1 MKERENKRMSEKQL
15 TEGKKKWENL
25 KMPHTL
31 VIIFLITA
39 AAVLLTW
46 IIPAGEYIRT
56 QNADGITV
64 VDPNSF
70 HYIENQG
77 VNPIQI
83 ASYMVEGFKGAA
95 SLICFTL
102 ICGGAFDVIVSSE
115 AMQSLVGKIA
125 KKLARREAIFIPV
138 LTTMFALICTTQ
150 SIETFIGFAPV
161 MVMIMI
167 AFGFDSICAAA
178 ILIIGGGIG
187 FSTGTLNPNTTA
199 ISQRIAELPLY
210 SGIGYRFVCMAV
222 FLIVSNIYL
231 IKYARRIRNTPSLSP
246 MYELDRLR
254 PEVSVDMDSF
264 GDMTPRKWL
273 VVATLV
279 GTLALIVF
287 GSIKLGWGMDH
298 ISTCF
303 IWMAI
308 VAGLCAGFNPSKIG
322 KCMVN
327 GAKRVVSIALII
339 GSARAIS
346 GILAAGA
353 VLDTVVYAMSK
364 ALLVLP
370 SGLRGIA
377 MYLANIIINL
387 FLTSGSGQAAV
398 VMPIFIPMADMVGI
412 TRQTTI
418 LAFNFGDGFCNYIL
432 PYSTTTMGIIGNCG
446 VPYEKWMKFTGKLF
460 LLWVIIGSVLVL
472 ISQLIGYGP
481 M

>member
-1 MKERENKRMSEKQL
+1 
-15 TEGKKKWENL
+15 
-25 KMPHTL
+25 MPHTL
-31 VIIFLITA
+31 VIIFAITLV
-39 AAVLLTW
+39 AVLLTW
-46 IIPAGEYIRT
+46 VIPAGEYVREANE
-56 QNADGITV
+56 QGITV
-64 VDPNSF
+64 VDPNSY
-70 HYIENQG
+70 HVIESAG
-77 VNPIQI
+77 VNPFRIPEF
-83 ASYMVEGFKGAA
+83 MVSGFKGAV

-102 ICGGAFDVIVSSE
+102 ICGGAFDVIVTSE

-125 KKLARREAIFIPV
+125 KKLAKSEAIFIPV

-161 MVMIMI
+161 MVMIMM

-199 ISQRIAELPLY
+199 ISQKIAEMPLY

-222 FLIVSNIYL
+222 FLVFSNIYL
-231 IKYARRIRNTPSLSP
+231 IRYARKIRSTPSLSP

-254 PEVSVDMDSF
+254 PEVAVDVESF
-264 GDMTPRKWL
+264 GGMTVRKWFVVASL
-273 VVATLV
+273 VV
-279 GTLALIVF
+279 TLALIVF
-287 GSIKLGWGMDH
+287 GSVKLGWGMDD
-298 ISTCF
+298 ISASF

-308 VAGLCAGFNPSKIG
+308 VAGLCAGFTPSQIG

-346 GILAAGA
+346 GILSEGK
-353 VLDTVVYAMSK
+353 VLDTVVYAMSRV
-364 ALLVLP
+364 LLVLP
-370 SGLRGIA
+370 RGLRGIA
-377 MYLANIIINL
+377 MYIANIIINL

-432 PYSTTTMGIIGNCG
+432 PYSTTTMGIIGACG
-446 VPYEKWMKFTGKLF
+446 VPYEKWMKFIGKLF
-460 LLWVIIGSVLVL
+460 LIWVAVGSLLVL
-472 ISQLIGYGP
+472 CAQLFGYGP